1 MNFLE
6 SIKFNFLF
14 QFHLQ
19 MYIHGLMFSFWN
31 KVNLL
36 KTGSDEWLGKVKR
49 ILSAFIY
56 NVAPVFLCRINT
68 KIKSDKL
75 KQENCSLLFIIKYV
89 LP

>member
-6 SIKFNFLF
+6 SVKFNFLF

-19 MYIHGLMFSFWN
+19 MYIYGLMFSFWN

-56 NVAPVFLCRINT
+56 NVAPVNSDLCLHLCIFMSY
-68 KIKSDKL
+68 KH
-75 KQENCSLLFIIKYV
+75 EN
-89 LP
+89 